1 MKPLSAICAPG
12 CAEFVHV
19 GYISPGFGSADMI
32 GCQEVLDFCLD
43 YLEGALPEEEQ
54 GRFQRHLSVC
64 APCVTFFET
73 YRRTPEISRQ
83 ALALEMPAQV
93 KEAVR
98 VYLRSR

>member
-1 MKPLSAICAPG
+1 MT
-12 CAEFVHV
+12 
-19 GYISPGFGSADMI
+19 
-32 GCQEVLDFCLD
+32 GCQEVLDFCLE
-43 YLEGALPEEEQ
+43 YLEGALPPDEQ
-54 GRFQRHLSVC
+54 GRFRVHLSIC

-98 VYLRSR
+98 SYLRTRCAP